1 MWGRGPAGKEN
12 NRVCQQ
18 RDDLWLLKSKKICEL
33 KPMQRGAESPGAPR
47 NAVLAGLHAGCWA
60 QCC

>member
-47 NAVLAGLHAGCWA
+47 NAVLAVEM
-60 QCC
+60 